1 MQLTEHK
8 IKKTIP
14 LDMNCFATHD
24 NPSEGVG
31 LRMYIT
37 DDNYTVGLCKTKK
50 CHQGY
55 ENTIHGGI
63 ISTYFDEVLW
73 YATTI
78 DNEDLAMTVEL
89 TVRYLAALPVDEEI
103 RIIAKPMVKN
113 GRHINVDGYIL
124 NEKDEIVAEASGHFI
139 TVRDD
144 HEINESE
151 LQEVMYVP
159 DTDHPETIAFYVD
172 DKDL

>member
-1 MQLTEHK
+1 MQITEHK
-8 IKKTIP
+8 IKKIIP
-14 LDMNCFATHD
+14 LDMNCFATH
-24 NPSEGVG
+24 NEPSEGVG
-31 LRMYIT
+31 LRMYVT
-37 DDNYTVGLCKTKK
+37 EDNYTVGLCRTKK

-78 DNEDLAMTVEL
+78 DQEDLAMTVEL
-89 TVRYLAALPVDEEI
+89 TVKYLRALPTEEDI
-103 RIIAKPMVKN
+103 RIIAKPMVKS
-113 GRHINVDGYIL
+113 GRHIHVDGYIL

-151 LQEVMYVP
+151 LHEVMYIP
-159 DTDHPETIAFYVD
+159 DMDHPKSVLF
-172 DKDL
+172 